1 MKISTKGQYAVRLM
15 VEIAKSEELVS
26 ISSIAKSQE
35 ISPKY
40 LEQIVSKLV
49 KSNLLESTRGH
60 LGGYSLTRNANEI
73 SVKQILDTTGDT
85 TELTPCLSG
94 DCSRKHKCNAMGVW
108 HTLNGLINDYLENIT
123 LQDLLDK
130 TYKK

>member
-15 VEIAKSEELVS
+15 VEIAKSEELIS

-49 KSNLLESTRGH
+49 KSNLLESTRGY
-60 LGGYSLTRNANEI
+60 LGGYSLTKQAKEI
-73 SVKQILDTTGDT
+73 SIKQILDTTGDT

-94 DCSRKHKCNAMGVW
+94 DCSRKSKCNAMGVW
-108 HTLNGLINDYLENIT
+108 HTLNGLINNYLEKIT
-123 LQDLLDK
+123 LQDLLDR

>member
-1 MKISTKGQYAVRLM
+1 M